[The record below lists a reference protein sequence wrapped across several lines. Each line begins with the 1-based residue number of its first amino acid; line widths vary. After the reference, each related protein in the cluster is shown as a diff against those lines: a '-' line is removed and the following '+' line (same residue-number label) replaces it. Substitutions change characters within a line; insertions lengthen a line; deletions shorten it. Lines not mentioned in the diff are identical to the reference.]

1 MGLLDYTPN
10 TSRIKIC
17 GLRTPADI
25 EAVVK
30 ANVDAIG
37 LVFYPPSS
45 RAIKPEDAGALIGQL
60 PKGIDAVGLVVNPT
74 PNQIEE
80 IRANAAITMWQFHG
94 DETPE
99 QCKRLAGGLPWLKA
113 ARIGQSFNFPEFS
126 LQYREAAGF
135 LLDALIEGYG
145 GGGTTFNWD
154 LIPTAWANE
163 NAHRVVLSGGLNAHN
178 VGEAIAR
185 LHPCA
190 LDISSGVEISK
201 GVKDPALIQQFVD
214 AVRVADGNSHS

>member
-17 GLRTPADI
+17 GLRSPADI

-30 ANVDAIG
+30 ANVEAIG
-37 LVFYPPSS
+37 LVFYPPSP

-99 QCKRLAGGLPWLKA
+99 QCKRLAGGLPWIKA
-113 ARIGQSFNFPEFS
+113 ARIGQSFNFTEFS
-126 LQYREAAGF
+126 LQ
-135 LLDALIEGYG
+135 
-145 GGGTTFNWD
+145 
-154 LIPTAWANE
+154 
-163 NAHRVVLSGGLNAHN
+163 
-178 VGEAIAR
+178 
-185 LHPCA
+185 
-190 LDISSGVEISK
+190 
-201 GVKDPALIQQFVD
+201 
-214 AVRVADGNSHS
+214 

>member
-1 MGLLDYTPN
+1 MGLLDCSPSKT
-10 TSRIKIC
+10 RIKIC
-17 GLRTPADI
+17 GLRSPADI
-25 EAVVK
+25 EAVIK

-37 LVFYPPSS
+37 LVFYPPSP
-45 RAIKPEDAGALIGQL
+45 RAIRPEDAGALIGQL
-60 PKGIDAVGLVVNPT
+60 PKGVDAIGLVVNPT

-113 ARIGQSFNFPEFS
+113 ARIGQSFNFVDFS
-126 LQYREAAGF
+126 LQYRDAAGF
-135 LLDALIEGYG
+135 LLDALVEGYG

-154 LIPTAWANE
+154 LIPTTWANE
-163 NAHRVVLSGGLNAHN
+163 NAPRVVLSGGLNAHN

-190 LDISSGVEISK
+190 VDISSGVEISK

-214 AVRVADGNSHS
+214 AVRVADSNDHS

>member
-37 LVFYPPSS
+37 LVFYPPSP

-190 LDISSGVEISK
+190 LDISSGVEISN
-201 GVKDPALIQQFVD
+201 GKDPALIQQFVD

>member
-80 IRANAAITMWQFHG
+80 IRANAAITMWQFH
-94 DETPE
+94 
-99 QCKRLAGGLPWLKA
+99 
-113 ARIGQSFNFPEFS
+113 
-126 LQYREAAGF
+126 
-135 LLDALIEGYG
+135 
-145 GGGTTFNWD
+145 
-154 LIPTAWANE
+154 E

-214 AVRVADGNSHS
+214 AVRVADRNSHS

>member
-17 GLRTPADI
+17 GLGTPADI
-25 EAVVK
+25 ETVVK

-37 LVFYPPSS
+37 LVFYPPSP

-113 ARIGQSFNFPEFS
+113 ARIGKSFNFPEFS
-126 LQYREAAGF
+126 LQYRDAAGF

-214 AVRVADGNSHS
+214 AVRVADRNSHS

>member
-1 MGLLDYTPN
+1 M
-10 TSRIKIC
+10 
-17 GLRTPADI
+17 
-25 EAVVK
+25 
-30 ANVDAIG
+30 
-37 LVFYPPSS
+37 FYPPSP

-99 QCKRLAGGLPWLKA
+99 QCKRFAGGLPWLKA

-214 AVRVADGNSHS
+214 AVRVADRNSHS

>member
-1 MGLLDYTPN
+1 MGLLDYSPSKT
-10 TSRIKIC
+10 RIKIC
-17 GLRTPADI
+17 GLRSPADI
-25 EAVVK
+25 EAVIK

-37 LVFYPPSS
+37 LVFYPPSP
-45 RAIKPEDAGALIGQL
+45 RAIRPEDAGALIGQL
-60 PKGIDAVGLVVNPT
+60 PKGVDAIGLVVNPT

-113 ARIGQSFNFPEFS
+113 ARIGQSFNFVDFS
-126 LQYREAAGF
+126 LQYRDAAGF
-135 LLDALIEGYG
+135 LLDALVEGYG

-154 LIPTAWANE
+154 LIPTTWANE
-163 NAHRVVLSGGLNAHN
+163 NAPRVVLSGGLNAHN

-190 LDISSGVEISK
+190 VDISSGVEISK
-201 GVKDPALIQQFVD
+201 GVKDPGLIKQFVE
-214 AVRVADGNSHS
+214 AVREADSKSS

>member
-37 LVFYPPSS
+37 LVFYPSS
-45 RAIKPEDAGALIGQL
+45 PRAIKPEDAGALIGQL

-163 NAHRVVLSGGLNAHN
+163 NAHQAYRT
-178 VGEAIAR
+178 
-185 LHPCA
+185 
-190 LDISSGVEISK
+190 
-201 GVKDPALIQQFVD
+201 
-214 AVRVADGNSHS
+214 